1 MFRVQVIL
9 RAEATKYV
17 CLVFFHN
24 VNYGS
29 SFPPPAWMNG
39 SENAPHL
46 AKSTL
51 GAGENS

>member
-29 SFPPPAWMNG
+29 SFPPPGGLDEWERKC
-39 SENAPHL
+39 SPSREIY
-46 AKSTL
+46 SW
-51 GAGENS
+51 SR